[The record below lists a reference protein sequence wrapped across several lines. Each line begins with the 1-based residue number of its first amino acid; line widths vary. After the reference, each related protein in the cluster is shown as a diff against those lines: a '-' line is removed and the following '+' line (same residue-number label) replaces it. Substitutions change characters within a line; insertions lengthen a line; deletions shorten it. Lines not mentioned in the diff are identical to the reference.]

1 LELSVAEAFNKPQ
14 FSNAAASTAFAIPDM
29 TFLYLCRA
37 QPHAAP
43 LAKYTAPVF

>member
-1 LELSVAEAFNKPQ
+1 LELSLAEAFNKTQ

-29 TFLYLCRA
+29 TFLYLRRA

-43 LAKYTAPVF
+43 LVKYIAPDF